1 MKKIL
6 LLYIILISSICSAQI
21 EEISDSSSKY
31 ILANIYRT
39 DYLNHQIYNRS
50 LFLNVF
56 TINDS
61 KGTFDNS
68 FKETD
73 EIFSAIIISISPDGD
88 YYTSSKLYKIRELI
102 FPKILSIKETKYPEF
117 IIKIESG
124 MKNNRTIK
132 DFKINY

>member
-6 LLYIILISSICSAQI
+6 LLYIILISSICTAQI

-31 ILANIYRT
+31 ILANIYRI
-39 DYLNHQIYNRS
+39 DYLNYQIYNRS
-50 LFLNVF
+50 LFLNIF

-73 EIFSAIIISISPDGD
+73 EVFEAIIISISPDGD

-117 IIKIESG
+117 IIRIESG